1 MQQTMKK
8 NRKEMIT
15 MNEYTDDDLDFA
27 ARELASAIR
36 EVRTESKVTPAKAD
50 VVYLAEAAELCNVGV
65 NGNMV
70 YSILLKQIKADM
82 YNKIDDMMKK
92 YGWLIALIV
101 IMMGLVLCVAY
112 ITQNLLSGA

>member
-1 MQQTMKK
+1 
-8 NRKEMIT
+8 
-15 MNEYTDDDLDFA
+15 MNEYTDDDLDYA
-27 ARELASAIR
+27 ARELANSIR
-36 EVRTESKVTPAKAD
+36 EIRAKSRVTPANAD
-50 VVYLAEAAELCNVGV
+50 VVVLSEAAELCNIGIT
-65 NGNMV
+65 GNMV

-82 YNKIDDMMKK
+82 YNKIDDIMKK